1 MSINPATLNLPD
13 TLPSPRGIIKHIPD
27 EKILYLR
34 CEKKL
39 SHQQIAKLCGCH
51 HSNITQRLHKL
62 NIEGFEYFAKN
73 KSTQLEHLQHRI
85 TTSIADD
92 DIKKAPFGSRV
103 MALGILHDKIRLDR
117 GQSTDNISIKGVI
130 NSMLGDLEDIRKRKA
145 ELLQN
150 GANAS
155 IENVDNSINE

>member
-1 MSINPATLNLPD
+1 
-13 TLPSPRGIIKHIPD
+13 
-27 EKILYLR
+27 
-34 CEKKL
+34 
-39 SHQQIAKLCGCH
+39 
-51 HSNITQRLHKL
+51 
-62 NIEGFEYFAKN
+62 
-73 KSTQLEHLQHRI
+73 
-85 TTSIADD
+85 
-92 DIKKAPFGSRV
+92 